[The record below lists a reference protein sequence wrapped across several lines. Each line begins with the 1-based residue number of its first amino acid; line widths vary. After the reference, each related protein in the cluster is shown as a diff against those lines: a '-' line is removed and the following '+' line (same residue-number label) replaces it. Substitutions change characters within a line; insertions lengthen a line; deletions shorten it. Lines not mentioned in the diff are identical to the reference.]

1 VQRNANDYGA
11 IVNRFGLG
19 PYCWQVCAWVCS
31 EVCFEFCICVCPPP
45 QTQPLFTYIGHFD
58 IYTDIDPSTGKTNKG
73 LAFPGLFYNGGPNFA
88 FNGQLQLAGYCP
100 IYSPSFPGAQMK
112 YRFLYSIGGGPQSP
126 ITANLVSMVQ
136 VGTQA
141 ISWPSNS
148 GGTAALP
155 MKTLHVAVVVSAAP
169 ASSPVAPAIGAPYAD
184 PTPFNLQPDADGWV
198 AVDMNVDGT
207 GFNTLMGFD
216 TTQPPVAPGG
226 NPNPGVP
233 AGTVVPAPAQ
243 RMGSSVSLIFE
254 ATRVGIATID
264 YTQAP
269 VNVLVNNWTQ
279 VHELNFVEFGGTGGC
294 CTPIDT
300 TLSVQYTVDHAD
312 MDAGAW
318 SLVITSCSPSAP
330 GDITPSSP
338 HTTLA
343 AAINALQTSV
353 NVASSAGFPATP
365 FNVWL
370 GSTGEIMQVTS
381 VAATTW
387 TVSRGV
393 GGSTAQS
400 AGAGAAVAAIQAP
413 GVTNRGGAG
422 TIVENTSTWTNC
434 SYTVWLTTRP
444 GLTNGLI
451 DVTPISDPLTFCI
464 CGH

>member
-1 VQRNANDYGA
+1 
-11 IVNRFGLG
+11 
-19 PYCWQVCAWVCS
+19 
-31 EVCFEFCICVCPPP
+31 
-45 QTQPLFTYIGHFD
+45 
-58 IYTDIDPSTGKTNKG
+58 
-73 LAFPGLFYNGGPNFA
+73 
-88 FNGQLQLAGYCP
+88 
-100 IYSPSFPGAQMK
+100 
-112 YRFLYSIGGGPQSP
+112 
-126 ITANLVSMVQ
+126 
-136 VGTQA
+136 
-141 ISWPSNS
+141 
-148 GGTAALP
+148 

-198 AVDMNVDGT
+198 AVDVNVDGT

-233 AGTVVPAPAQ
+233 AGTAVPAPAQ
-243 RMGSSVSLIFE
+243 RMGSSMSLIFE

-269 VNVLVNNWTQ
+269 VDILVNNWTQ

-294 CTPIDT
+294 CAPIDA